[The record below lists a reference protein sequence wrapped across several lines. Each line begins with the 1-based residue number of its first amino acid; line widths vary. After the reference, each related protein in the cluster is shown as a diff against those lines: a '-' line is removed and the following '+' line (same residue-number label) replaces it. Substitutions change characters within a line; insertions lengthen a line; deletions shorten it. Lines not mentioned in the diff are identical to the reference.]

1 VAYITGDQIRAEH
14 QTGMVSTGAFDAS
27 YDELADVVSAAID
40 EHCFRSFAVPTS
52 ATARTFH
59 PTRDLC
65 MVDELDDIADTTSLA
80 VAVDLTDS
88 GTYSALSSTAWFAE
102 VDNRSGRVLGIR
114 STSTFPW
121 SVQGRRT
128 LQVTARYGWPAVPGP
143 VERAALIWALRLLN
157 RRQTPTGIMGF
168 GEFGG
173 VRLSTIDP
181 DVRALL
187 SPFRRRARLLR

>member
-1 VAYITGDQIRAEH
+1 VAYVTVEEIRDEH
-14 QTGMVSTGAFDAS
+14 QSGVVTSGSLDGIYAAVADAVS
-27 YDELADVVSAAID
+27 EAID
-40 EHCFRSFAVPTS
+40 EHCFRSFTVPTS
-52 ATARTFH
+52 ATARTYH

-65 MVDELDDIADTTSLA
+65 MVDELDDIANTTSLA
-80 VAVDLTDS
+80 VAVDLADS
-88 GTYSALSSTAWFAE
+88 GTYSALSASDWFAE

-128 LQVTARYGWPAVPGP
+128 LQVTARYGWPATPDP
-143 VERAALIWALRLLN
+143 VKRAAIIWALRLVN
-157 RRQTPTGIMGF
+157 RRQTPSGIQGF

-173 VRLSTIDP
+173 VRLSTMDP

>member
-1 VAYITGDQIRAEH
+1 VAYVTVEEIRDEH
-14 QTGMVSTGAFDAS
+14 QSGVVASGSLDGIYAAVADAVS
-27 YDELADVVSAAID
+27 EAID
-40 EHCFRSFAVPTS
+40 EHCFRSFTVPTS
-52 ATARTFH
+52 ATARTYH

-65 MVDELDDIADTTSLA
+65 MVDELDDIANTTGLA
-80 VAVDLTDS
+80 VAVDLADS
-88 GTYSALSSTAWFAE
+88 GTYSALSASDWFAE

-121 SVQGRRT
+121 SAQGRRT
-128 LQVTARYGWPAVPGP
+128 LQVTARYGWPATPDP
-143 VERAALIWALRLLN
+143 VKRAAIIWALRLVN
-157 RRQTPTGIMGF
+157 RRQTPSGIQGF

-173 VRLSTIDP
+173 VRLSTMDP

>member
-1 VAYITGDQIRAEH
+1 MAYVSVEEIRDEH
-14 QTGMVSTGAFDAS
+14 QSGALTSATYDTIYAAVADAVS
-27 YDELADVVSAAID
+27 EAID
-40 EHCFRSFAVPTS
+40 EHCFRTFTVPTS
-52 ATARTFH
+52 ATARTYH

-65 MVDELDDIADTTSLA
+65 MVDELDDIANTTSLA
-80 VAVDLTDS
+80 VAVDLADS
-88 GTYSALSSTAWFAE
+88 GTYTSLSSSYWFAE

-121 SVQGRRT
+121 SVTGRRT

>member
-1 VAYITGDQIRAEH
+1 VAYVSVEEIRDEH
-14 QTGMVSTGAFDAS
+14 QSGALTSATYDTIYAAVADAVS
-27 YDELADVVSAAID
+27 EAID
-40 EHCFRSFAVPTS
+40 EHCFRTFTVPTS
-52 ATARTFH
+52 ATARTYH

-65 MVDELDDIADTTSLA
+65 MVDELDDIANTTSLA
-80 VAVDLTDS
+80 VAVDLADS
-88 GTYSALSSTAWFAE
+88 GTYTSLSSSYWFAE

-121 SVQGRRT
+121 SVTGRRT

>member
-40 EHCFRSFAVPTS
+40 EHCFRSFAVPTG

-65 MVDELDDIADTTSLA
+65 MVDELDDIASTTGLA

-88 GTYSALSSTAWFAE
+88 GTYSALSSSAWFAE

-114 STSTFPW
+114 STSTFPV
-121 SVQGRRT
+121 SLTGRRM
-128 LQVTARYGWPAVPGP
+128 LQVTGPYGWPAIPGP